1 MRNVMTIKNIDNEI
15 IDIEVLVV
23 FKIESIGKEYIDY
36 TVNEDWVSDDV
47 NVLISEIKY
56 NNEIP
61 EIVPIKDDE
70 KEMVLMFYD
79 KVRKAE

>member
-15 IDIEVLVV
+15 IDIEVLVG
-23 FKIESIGKEYIDY
+23 FKIESIGKEYIAY
-36 TVNEDWVSDDV
+36 TVNDDCVSDEV

-56 NNEIP
+56 NNEVP